1 MLIAQFLSAR
11 ESLRLC
17 FIHELESKNEKTLN
31 KLKLIVS
38 AIRTVVQTDSWD
50 AKSVVNETKISLHSR
65 EATIWP
71 ADKDDV
77 MSAKYLPSKVITW
90 ISGASTLLIGKWSGG
105 IFSLN

>member
-1 MLIAQFLSAR
+1 MNWKQEWKNLKQTQARRQRHSQLGKQSLEMLNVLSMKQKFL
-11 ESLRLC
+11 
-17 FIHELESKNEKTLN
+17 FIHEAS
-31 KLKLIVS
+31 
-38 AIRTVVQTDSWD
+38 
-50 AKSVVNETKISLHSR
+50 
-65 EATIWP
+65 IWP